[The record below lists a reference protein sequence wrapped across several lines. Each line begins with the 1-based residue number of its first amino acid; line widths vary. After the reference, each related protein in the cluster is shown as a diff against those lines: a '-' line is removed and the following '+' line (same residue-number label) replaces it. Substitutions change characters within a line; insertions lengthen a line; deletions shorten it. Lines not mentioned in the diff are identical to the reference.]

1 MDPTFLL
8 ILLIAG
14 LAAGLLGSLFGIGG
28 GMIIVPMLTVVC
40 GLGAVEAA
48 AASLVGIIA
57 TSVGGTV
64 FYLEKGVTNIRLG
77 LFLEISTVIGA
88 MVGAFVSTMMEEW
101 AVLAVFTAVLIF
113 SAVRMVLNRNAVT
126 ETSEDGEFEMTD
138 PKDGT
143 VVRYDIRNRTLGFSL
158 CSLAGVISS
167 LTGVGGGLVK
177 VPIMNMLM
185 NVPMKAATATSSY
198 MIGITAF
205 SGAIIYFVNG
215 HVDLEVASLVAIG
228 CFVGAMVGSRLS
240 RYIDGASLKRY
251 FSILLFVISI
261 VMIIRIGGM
270 L

>member
-8 ILLIAG
+8 ILLLAG
-14 LAAGLLGSLFGIGG
+14 LAAGILGSLFGIGG
-28 GMIIVPMLTVVC
+28 GMIIVPILTVGC
-40 GLGAVEAA
+40 GLNAVEAA

-64 FYLEKGVTNIRLG
+64 FYLDKGLTNIRIG

-88 MVGAFVSTMMEEW
+88 IIGAFISTIMEEW
-101 AVLAVFTAVLIF
+101 AILAVFTAVIVF
-113 SAVRMVLNRNAVT
+113 SAIRMILNRNSET
-126 ETSEDGEFEMTD
+126 EMSEEGEFEYTD
-138 PKDGT
+138 PKTGK
-143 VVRYDIRNRTLGFSL
+143 VSRYDVKHRPLGFCL
-158 CSLAGVISS
+158 CSIAGIISS

-205 SGAIIYFVNG
+205 SGAVIYFING
-215 HVDLEVASLVAIG
+215 HVDLEVAAMVAVG
-228 CFVGAMVGSRLS
+228 CFIGAVVGSRVS
-240 RYIDGASLKRY
+240 KYIDGASLKRY
-251 FSILLFVISI
+251 FSILLLIIAI